1 MQHIMVAT
9 DGSDSAG
16 RAIDVA
22 AKLAKAFACELLIVT
37 VAGDL
42 SADEMRQLERA
53 EGKERI

>member
-1 MQHIMVAT
+1 MVAT